1 MNIII
6 VGFGNIGKHYLEI
19 LKNFKD
25 IKKIFIIDKIK
36 IKFLPKNC
44 IQLDEKSLKNSI
56 NDIHYAI
63 ICSPTGLHYKHAS
76 YFLKNKIPT
85 LIEKP
90 LTITTDEATKLINL
104 KKKKS

>member
-44 IQLDEKSLKNSI
+44 IQLDEKSLKIQLMISI
-56 NDIHYAI
+56 MQLYVHQLGYI
-63 ICSPTGLHYKHAS
+63 ISMRAF
-76 YFLKNKIPT
+76 FLRIKYQH
-85 LIEKP
+85 
-90 LTITTDEATKLINL
+90 
-104 KKKKS
+104 